1 MIEESDRGVGAKRA
15 HTKSEHNQAIVV
27 LMREAIQ
34 YSEHGFPPPDR
45 RDFPVRNCRW
55 SPFVPLFNASVR
67 TEAPLRVAQRR
78 DHLHDRGWCSGSL
91 PLASTPE
98 GFKERV
104 TANIKKWNALVDEVG
119 ITLVGAQ

>member
-1 MIEESDRGVGAKRA
+1 
-15 HTKSEHNQAIVV
+15 
-27 LMREAIQ
+27 
-34 YSEHGFPPPDR
+34 
-45 RDFPVRNCRW
+45 
-55 SPFVPLFNASVR
+55 
-67 TEAPLRVAQRR
+67 VAQRR
-78 DHLHDRGWCSGSL
+78 DHLHDRGWCSGSP